1 MDGKILKKKLQSLDI
16 QMTEVAKRL
25 DISPQNLQ
33 NRFKSKEITL
43 DFLIEVSKAVNVSV
57 YYFIKDT
64 IYENE
69 FLQPNSL
76 ILKEPDGEFHPNKN
90 NLVDAKNQT
99 IEILQREVQDLRNDK
114 DFLKKIID
122 SNLVKRN
129 PDTDFEQV

>member
-25 DISPQNLQ
+25 NISPQNLQ

-43 DFLIEVSKAVNVSV
+43 DFLIEVSKAVNTSV
-57 YYFIKDT
+57 YYFIKGT
-64 IYENE
+64 AYENE
-69 FLQPNSL
+69 FLQPDNV
-76 ILKEPDGEFHPNKN
+76 ILKEPDGEFIPNV
-90 NLVDAKNQT
+90 VDAKNQT
-99 IEILQREVQDLRNDK
+99 IEILQREVQDLRSDK

-129 PDTDFEQV
+129 PEEGTEQI

>member
-25 DISPQNLQ
+25 NISPQNLQ

-43 DFLIEVSKAVNVSV
+43 DFLIEVSKAVNASV
-57 YYFIKDT
+57 YYFIKGT
-64 IYENE
+64 TYENE
-69 FLQPNSL
+69 FLQPDNV
-76 ILKEPDGEFHPNKN
+76 ILKEPDGEFIPNV
-90 NLVDAKNQT
+90 VDAKNQT
-99 IEILQREVQDLRNDK
+99 IEILQREVQDLRSDK

-129 PDTDFEQV
+129 PDSDFEQA

>member
-16 QMTEVAKRL
+16 QMNEIAKRL
-25 DISPQNLQ
+25 NISPQNLQ

-69 FLQPNSL
+69 FLQADSL
-76 ILKEPDGEFHPNKN
+76 ILKEPDSEFHPNKN

-122 SNLVKRN
+122 SNLVIKN
-129 PDTDFEQV
+129 SDSDSEQA

>member
-16 QMTEVAKRL
+16 QMNEIAKRL
-25 DISPQNLQ
+25 NISPQNLQ

-64 IYENE
+64 VYENE
-69 FLQPNSL
+69 FLQPDNV
-76 ILKEPDGEFHPNKN
+76 ILKEPDSEFHPNKN

-122 SNLVKRN
+122 SNLVIKN
-129 PDTDFEQV
+129 SESDSEQA

>member
-25 DISPQNLQ
+25 NISPQNLQ

-57 YYFIKDT
+57 YYFIKGT
-64 IYENE
+64 AYENE
-69 FLQPNSL
+69 FLQPDNV
-76 ILKEPDGEFHPNKN
+76 ILKEPDGEFIPNV
-90 NLVDAKNQT
+90 VDAKNQT
-99 IEILQREVQDLRNDK
+99 IEILQREVQDLRSDK

-129 PDTDFEQV
+129 PDSDFEQA

>member
-25 DISPQNLQ
+25 NISPQNLQ

-43 DFLIEVSKAVNVSV
+43 DFLIEVSKAVNASV
-57 YYFIKDT
+57 YYFIKGT
-64 IYENE
+64 AYENE
-69 FLQPNSL
+69 FLQPDNV
-76 ILKEPDGEFHPNKN
+76 ILKEPDGEFIPNV
-90 NLVDAKNQT
+90 VDAKNQT
-99 IEILQREVQDLRNDK
+99 IEILQREVQDLRSDK

-129 PDTDFEQV
+129 PEEGTEQI

>member
-25 DISPQNLQ
+25 NISPQNLQ

-57 YYFIKDT
+57 YHFIKGT
-64 IYENE
+64 AYEKE
-69 FLQPNSL
+69 FQQPNNV
-76 ILKEPDGEFHPNKN
+76 ILNEPDGEFIPNV
-90 NLVDAKNQT
+90 VDAKNQT
-99 IEILQREVQDLRNDK
+99 IEILQREVQDLRSDK

-129 PDTDFEQV
+129 PDSDFEQA

>member
-25 DISPQNLQ
+25 NISPQNLQ

-43 DFLIEVSKAVNVSV
+43 DFLIEVSKAVNASV
-57 YYFIKDT
+57 YYFIKGT
-64 IYENE
+64 AYEKE
-69 FLQPNSL
+69 FQQPDNV
-76 ILKEPDGEFHPNKN
+76 ILNEPDGEFIPNV
-90 NLVDAKNQT
+90 VDAKNQT
-99 IEILQREVQDLRNDK
+99 IEILQREVQDLRSDK

-129 PDTDFEQV
+129 PDSDFEQA

>member
-25 DISPQNLQ
+25 NISPQNLQ

-43 DFLIEVSKAVNVSV
+43 DFLIEVSKAVNASV
-57 YYFIKDT
+57 YYFIKGT
-64 IYENE
+64 AYENE
-69 FLQPNSL
+69 FLQPDNV
-76 ILKEPDGEFHPNKN
+76 ILKEPDGEFIPNV
-90 NLVDAKNQT
+90 VDAKNQT
-99 IEILQREVQDLRNDK
+99 IEILQREVQDLRSDK

-129 PDTDFEQV
+129 PDSDFEQA